1 MATSLDQVNAE
12 RAVKANKGKK
22 FSSDDVEL
30 AVNLGVKVLN
40 EGNGLQLIEK
50 AINQSQDPAQVVGQ
64 FLTQI
69 IAKLAEQLRGEYGI
83 DPGIFLAKDGFLDYI
98 LNYIEKKLGYPEEF
112 SDQIYGQVLEIIKAA
127 AMSPPAPNDVMS
139 QGQPPAGGA
148 PAPVAEPQPGQ
159 MQQPQAAP
167 PQGGI

>member
-12 RAVKANKGKK
+12 RAVDNNKGKK
-22 FSSDDVEL
+22 FPSDDVEL

-50 AINQSQDPAQVVGQ
+50 AINQSQDPAQVIGQ

-69 IAKLAEQLRGEYGI
+69 IAKLAEQLRGEYGF

-127 AMSPPAPNDVMS
+127 AMSPPAPNNVMS
-139 QGQPPAGGA
+139 QGQPPAQGMPPSGSS
-148 PAPVAEPQPGQ
+148 PVAQPQPGQ
-159 MQQPQAAP
+159 MAP
-167 PQGGI
+167 PQQGGM